1 MAREISSEIY
11 EVALDK
17 EREEFFEKMKEA
29 HELIEKVANDH
40 GIPFEAFDNMWE
52 EFTTKMDDSL
62 IENFSLDRNSED
74 E

>member
-1 MAREISSEIY
+1 MNKEISSEVY

-17 EREEFFEKMKEA
+17 EREEFFESMREA
-29 HELIEKVANDH
+29 HEIIEKVAGEH
-40 GIPFEAFDNMWE
+40 GIPLEAFDNMWE

-62 IENFSLDRNSED
+62 IENFSLDRDTED

>member
-1 MAREISSEIY
+1 MSKEISSEIY

-17 EREEFFEKMKEA
+17 EREEFFDKMKEA
-29 HELIEKVANDH
+29 HEIMENIANAH
-40 GIPFEAFDNMWE
+40 GIPFEVFDNLWE

-62 IENFSLDRNSED
+62 IENFSLDRDPED